1 MDIHSGS
8 VDQWINA
15 IENLLG
21 GGAGQ
26 LIEQILGNVA
36 YVLKPSLGG
45 VVIDP
50 QHGVVMPIGSRGL
63 QAVTSQTTPTS
74 QLDRHLADCVA
85 GQILKPLATLPRWSE
100 EA

>member
-36 YVLKPSLGG
+36 YPSLGG

-50 QHGVVMPIGSRGL
+50 QHGVVMPVGSRGL